1 MKKELLE
8 TIDETI
14 ISTCNWIAQSLLC
27 TDSNEQ
33 CIYHSET
40 IKALAELI
48 TARASIKNINELPYS
63 SSDDSSKE

>member
-8 TIDETI
+8 TIDGTI
-14 ISTCNWIAQSLLC
+14 ISTCNWIVQSLSC
-27 TDSNEQ
+27 TNPNEQ
-33 CIYHSET
+33 CIYQNAT